1 MTDLVVTALIIAA
14 MALAILAVEVKD
26 MLYAVLCLCGMSV
39 AVGALFGVLGAS
51 LVMVFQLLI
60 YAGASIALFVSVV
73 MLTSR
78 GRDA

>member
-1 MTDLVVTALIIAA
+1 MTELLVTALIIAA
-14 MALAILAVEVKD
+14 SALAILAVEVKD
-26 MLYAVLCLCGMSV
+26 LLYAVLSLCGMSI
-39 AVGALFGVLGAS
+39 AVGVLFGILSAN

-73 MLTSR
+73 VLTSR

>member
-1 MTDLVVTALIIAA
+1 MTELLVTSLIIAA
-14 MALAILAVEVKD
+14 SALAILAVEVKD
-26 MLYAVLCLCGMSV
+26 LLYAVLCLAGMCI
-39 AVGALFGVLGAS
+39 AVGALFGMLSAS

-73 MLTSR
+73 VLTSR